1 MTLPI
6 LTQEDIKALVDYDSE
21 TGLFSKNGLAIGY
34 YSNGYLHLYLQ
45 KYTHKA
51 HRIAW
56 TYVHG
61 DWVLPDVVVDH
72 MNGVRHDNRITNLR
86 LVTHKENMQNKSR
99 PQGKNPFLG
108 VSQDRF
114 SGKWRASIYSNG
126 KKFGLGSSFLTPEA
140 ARDAYLKAKREL
152 HSGFLG

>member
-6 LTQEDIKALVDYDSE
+6 LTQEDIKALVDYDPE
-21 TGLFSKNGLAIGY
+21 TGMFSKNGLAIGHY
-34 YSNGYLHLYLQ
+34 TYGYLRLYLRKNNYQ
-45 KYTHKA
+45 A

-61 DWVLPDVVVDH
+61 DWVFPNVVVDH
-72 MNGVRHDNRITNLR
+72 MNGIRHDNRIANLR
-86 LVTHKENMQNKSR
+86 LATHTENMQNKLK

-108 VSQDRF
+108 VTKEQF
-114 SGKWRASIYSNG
+114 SDKWRASIYSNG
-126 KKFGLGSSFLTPEA
+126 KRIHLGYAFSTPED